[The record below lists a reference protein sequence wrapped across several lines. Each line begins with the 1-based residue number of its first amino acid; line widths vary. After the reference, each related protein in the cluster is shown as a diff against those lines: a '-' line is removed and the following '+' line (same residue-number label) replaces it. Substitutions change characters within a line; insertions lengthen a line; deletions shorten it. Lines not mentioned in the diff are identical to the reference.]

1 MKRVQQK
8 LARLS
13 KVAGLFV
20 CLSQPVWPIQPIDA
34 GKAAAENSPPTT
46 SWLDADGEAL
56 PFQTDDQIL
65 RYLQEARIVSSKT
78 VGVGINGIQKVLL
91 EKDGLR
97 VHAAFRDVRDRKRN
111 VRLQDGRFHI
121 SFSDDCI
128 FEVAAYRLS
137 SILGIKAVPP
147 AVERTIQ
154 RSKGTL
160 QIWVENAMM
169 QSEYVQQRP
178 KVNSARER
186 IRQHQMLY
194 LFDSLISND
203 DRNAGNLLWD
213 SNGKLWMIDHTRA
226 FRWDSEA
233 PRLERIRMCDRAV
246 FQRLKEVGDDVIESE
261 LKGVLS
267 RRELSSLLKR
277 RQQIVEH
284 LERLIA
290 EKGEEDVLFER

>member
-1 MKRVQQK
+1 
-8 LARLS
+8 
-13 KVAGLFV
+13 
-20 CLSQPVWPIQPIDA
+20 
-34 GKAAAENSPPTT
+34 
-46 SWLDADGEAL
+46 
-56 PFQTDDQIL
+56 
-65 RYLQEARIVSSKT
+65 
-78 VGVGINGIQKVLL
+78 
-91 EKDGLR
+91 
-97 VHAAFRDVRDRKRN
+97 
-111 VRLQDGRFHI
+111 
-121 SFSDDCI
+121 
-128 FEVAAYRLS
+128 
-137 SILGIKAVPP
+137 
-147 AVERTIQ
+147 
-154 RSKGTL
+154 
-160 QIWVENAMM
+160 MM

-246 FQRLKEVGDDVIESE
+246 FQRLKEVEDDVIESE

>member
-46 SWLDADGEAL
+46 SWLAADGEPL

-137 SILGIKAVPP
+137 SILGINAVPP

-246 FQRLKEVGDDVIESE
+246 FQRLKEVEDDVIESE

>member
-1 MKRVQQK
+1 MKRLQQK

-20 CLSQPVWPIQPIDA
+20 CLAQPVWPIQPIDA

-46 SWLDADGEAL
+46 LWLDADGEPL

-78 VGVGINGIQKVLL
+78 VGVGINGIQKVVL
-91 EKDGLR
+91 EKGGLQ
-97 VHAAFRDVRDRKRN
+97 VHAAFRDVRERKRN
-111 VRLQDGRFHI
+111 VRLQDGRFHLI
-121 SFSDDCI
+121 FSDDCI

-137 SILGIKAVPP
+137 RILGINAVPP
-147 AVERTIQ
+147 TVERTIQ
-154 RSKGTL
+154 RRKGTL
-160 QIWVENAMM
+160 QIWVEKAMM
-169 QSEYVQQRP
+169 QSEYLQQRP

-213 SNGKLWMIDHTRA
+213 PDGKLWMIDHTRA
-226 FRWDSEA
+226 FRWDRGA
-233 PRLERIRMCDRAV
+233 PGLERIRMCDRAV

-267 RRELSSLLKR
+267 RRELSSLLER